1 MRFSSLLLCQF
12 ACLFYFLA
20 GCKQAREDKA
30 YSKEPAFMENMDDLV
45 AGCVVCHGVQEA
57 QRGPILNGMELW
69 YLRDQMNKFRS
80 GIRGNNPDNRSEH
93 LMGIGSRNIKTDLE
107 VAYLANWF
115 SSQPAQPAMRTIQ
128 GNIQKGKELYERRCI
143 SCHGEHGEGNP
154 QLISPSLTHLEGW
167 YFYQQ
172 MRKFREGKR
181 GYDPRDEG
189 GRVMAAAVQDLSD
202 YDFRNLIAYSVEEFG
217 LEEAAT
223 PPDVTSSDRSPKP
236 F

>member
-30 YSKEPAFMENMDDLV
+30 YSKEPASMENMDDLV

-107 VAYLANWF
+107 VAYLANLF
-115 SSQPAQPAMRTIQ
+115 SSQPAQPAIVSM
-128 GNIQKGKELYERRCI
+128 
-143 SCHGEHGEGNP
+143 
-154 QLISPSLTHLEGW
+154 
-167 YFYQQ
+167 
-172 MRKFREGKR
+172 
-181 GYDPRDEG
+181 G
-189 GRVMAAAVQDLSD
+189 G
-202 YDFRNLIAYSVEEFG
+202 
-217 LEEAAT
+217 
-223 PPDVTSSDRSPKP
+223 
-236 F
+236 